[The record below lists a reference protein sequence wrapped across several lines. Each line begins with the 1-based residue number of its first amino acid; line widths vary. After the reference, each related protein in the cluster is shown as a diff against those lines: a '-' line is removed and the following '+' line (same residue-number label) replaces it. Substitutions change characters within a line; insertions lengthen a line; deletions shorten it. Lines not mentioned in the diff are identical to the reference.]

1 MISFPA
7 ARRTGSDA
15 SLPQRAHGAAVAL
28 AALAAVSLSPDSAH
42 AYVVTVN
49 SIQYDETTFTGSFSA
64 NTSKFATP
72 ANGGVLP

>member
-1 MISFPA
+1 M
-7 ARRTGSDA
+7 
-15 SLPQRAHGAAVAL
+15 AL